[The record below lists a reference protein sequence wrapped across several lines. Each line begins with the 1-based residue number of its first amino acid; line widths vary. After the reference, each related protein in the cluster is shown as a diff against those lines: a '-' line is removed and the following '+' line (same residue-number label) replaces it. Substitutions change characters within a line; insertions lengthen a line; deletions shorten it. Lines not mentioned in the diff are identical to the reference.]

1 MIIKTSQLQKFSEVR
16 FEEFRKKTIVFLR
29 RNFAEWANGKDD
41 TELRKYINSMI
52 EFGKK
57 YKVFKEINLQKLMHY
72 HIHYQFDIPL
82 RKNQEKLL
90 TENKLTEKNRI
101 ENFHRWLRTEVAI

>member
-1 MIIKTSQLQKFSEVR
+1 MSIKTIQLQKFSEVR

-29 RNFAEWANGKDD
+29 NNFAEWANGKDD
-41 TELRKYINSMI
+41 TELRKYVNAMI

-72 HIHYQFDIPL
+72 HIYYKFDIPL
-82 RKNQEKLL
+82 PKNLEKFLVEYKL
-90 TENKLTEKNRI
+90 TENNRVKNFRSC
-101 ENFHRWLRTEVAI
+101 